1 MGSSTEES
9 AGGDLDIGNIA
20 AMSSTVVLVVDDD
33 PVILK
38 LLAVNFELE
47 GYEVCSASHG
57 AEALEV
63 VRQQRP
69 DVVVSDIMMPVMS
82 GIELVTA
89 MKIDPDLAA
98 IPVLLL
104 SAKAQAADIR
114 AGLDAG
120 AADYVTKPFEPL
132 DLVSRVEAVLNR

>member
-1 MGSSTEES
+1 MPQ
-9 AGGDLDIGNIA
+9 
-20 AMSSTVVLVVDDD
+20 TVVLVVDDD

-38 LLAVNFELE
+38 LLTVNFELE
-47 GYEVCSASHG
+47 GYEVCTATQG
-57 AEALEV
+57 AEALDV
-63 VRQQRP
+63 ARGRRP

-82 GIELVTA
+82 GIDLVVQ
-89 MKIDPDLAA
+89 MKADPDLAD

-114 AGLDAG
+114 AGLEAG

-132 DLVSRVEAVLNR
+132 DLVSRVESVLAR